1 MPGDVAV
8 GVDAVEKAVCT
19 VVFGSEA
26 AFAPVGG
33 ALGQHKNATTVGHHT
48 QLLAAEPIIGQSQW
62 IFESCESSRLP
73 VREEP
78 ARLGEGFSSR
88 FGRYV
93 GGRFA
98 FAKNREV
105 IVSLSAERILRYIDS
120 RSLKLTL
127 AGSNTTNSNAL
138 SAKVSLWCY

>member
-8 GVDAVEKAVCT
+8 GVDAVEKAVRT

-33 ALGQHKNATTVGHHT
+33 ALGQHKKSRQLSGHHT

-62 IFESCESSRLP
+62 IFESCESSWLL

-78 ARLGEGFSSR
+78 ARLSEGFSSR

-93 GGRFA
+93 GVELFLPKI
-98 FAKNREV
+98 AK
-105 IVSLSAERILRYIDS
+105 
-120 RSLKLTL
+120 
-127 AGSNTTNSNAL
+127 
-138 SAKVSLWCY
+138 